1 MAKIHQKITKAVI
14 PVAGLGTRFFP
25 ATKAIAKEMLPIVDK
40 PCVQYLV
47 EECVKSGIKEIIFVI
62 SKEKPS
68 IKEHFQTNERLAKL
82 LKEKNKKEDLET
94 LKKIDKLAKFHYVFQ
109 DKPLGDGHAILCAK
123 NLVKNEPFAVLF
135 GDDIWD
141 SKTPAIL
148 QLIQQYNKYH
158 SPILALEKISKKDT
172 KKYGIVDPKSTK
184 GRTTELRNL
193 VEKPDPKN
201 SPSDL
206 AITGKYII
214 TPELLKALEQA
225 TSATHDKELRLI
237 DGMRKFIKTSPIYGY
252 EIEGTRFDTG
262 DKLGYLKA
270 ITHFA
275 LKNSSLGK
283 DFRKY
288 LKSLDL

>member
-1 MAKIHQKITKAVI
+1 MATNHKKITKAVI

-25 ATKAIAKEMLPIVDK
+25 ATKAVAKEMLPIVDK

-47 EECVKSGIKEIIFVI
+47 EECVKSGIKEIIFII

-68 IKEHFQTNERLAKL
+68 IKKHFQTNEKLSKL
-82 LKEKNKKEDLET
+82 LKEKNKKEELKT
-94 LKKIDKLAKFHYVFQ
+94 LKELDKLAKFYYVFQ

-123 NLVKNEPFAVLF
+123 KLVKNEPFAVLF

-158 SPILALEKISKKDT
+158 SPILALEKIPKTDT
-172 KKYGIVDPKSTK
+172 KKYGIVDVKSTK
-184 GRTTELRNL
+184 GRLSELKNL
-193 VEKPDPKN
+193 IEKPDPKN

-206 AITGKYII
+206 AVTGKYII
-214 TPELLKALEQA
+214 TPELLKDLEKA
-225 TSATHDKELRLI
+225 TSATTDKEIRLI
-237 DGMRKFIKTSPIYGY
+237 DGMRKHIKTNPIYGY
-252 EIEGTRFDTG
+252 EIEGIRFDTG

-270 ITHFA
+270 VTHFA
-275 LKNSSLGK
+275 LKNPSLGK
-283 DFRKY
+283 DFKTY
-288 LKSLDL
+288 IKSLDL